1 MYWFETYI
9 DSKESKKE
17 SSYLFGS
24 ERSLRSADVVGLWV
38 GLWVLIM
45 LYSSSEEFLRVPKC
59 S

>member
-1 MYWFETYI
+1 MYWIETYI

-38 GLWVLIM
+38 LIM
-45 LYSSSEEFLRVPKC
+45 LYSSSEEFLRIPKN